1 MCKIMFKLKVKART
15 GTGHKI
21 IGVKKIKKVQ
31 KKLAL
36 YRVTLYN
43 ISVIRKGLNKA
54 LINLVLL

>member
-1 MCKIMFKLKVKART
+1 M
-15 GTGHKI
+15 
-21 IGVKKIKKVQ
+21 KKSS